1 MMRRLNPL
9 WLIVALAGAAFL
21 LVCLATRWNIGTS
34 PDSVAYIGS
43 ARSMWSGGG
52 AADGALVFRPPFYPV
67 LLAIIGLAGIDPFV
81 GARWLNALF
90 FGGNV
95 LLVGLIIR
103 RYQPEPWWL
112 APFGA
117 SLVLLAA
124 PLVEIH
130 AYAWTEPL
138 FILLG
143 FSGLYALSLFL
154 DGRPFPWLLFTAVL
168 LGLSL
173 LTRYAGLAFVLTA
186 GLGLLWFSP
195 HKWTVRLRDALVLG
209 IISGLPLGLW
219 VARNLGQS
227 GSATGRSLAFHPAGR
242 EHIWQAVFT
251 VTDWLLLPA
260 AAPGWLRL
268 VVLAVVLGTAVA
280 LLLFPF
286 VRPKQPAPAPLP
298 TFYRLLLIFVPTYL
312 LFLLFSISFLD
323 AATPLDGRILSPL
336 YMAGI
341 FLGMYV
347 LAQLWAQTGRWRIV
361 HLAITGLLILFV
373 AASAY
378 KSGRWVQ
385 MAYIQGLGFS
395 SVAWQQAEII
405 AEIKALPAETLIYT
419 NSPDAVYLLANRAAR
434 PLPRKVEATTQLT
447 NEQYEA
453 QLSALGQNLT
463 QEQAVV
469 VYFSGLGQQMFI
481 PTPQELVESFALKPM
496 AETAEGAIYAV
507 NSER

>member
-1 MMRRLNPL
+1 MMRTRPNTF
-9 WLIVALAGAAFL
+9 WFIAALAGLAFV
-21 LVCLATRWNIGTS
+21 LVTLATRWHIGTS

-52 AADGALVFRPPFYPV
+52 AADAALIFRPPFYPF
-67 LLAIIGLAGIDPFV
+67 LLALISLAGIDALIV
-81 GARWLNALF
+81 ARWLNAAVF
-90 FGGNV
+90 AGNV

-112 APFGA
+112 APLGGL
-117 SLVLLAA
+117 LVLLAA

-143 FSGLYALSLFL
+143 FSGLHVLSLFL
-154 DGRPFPWLLFTAVL
+154 NGRPFRWLLFTAVL

-195 HKWTVRLRDALVLG
+195 HKWTVRLRDALLLG
-209 IISGLPLGLW
+209 VMACLPLGLW
-219 VARNLGQS
+219 VARNLGQG

-251 VTDWLLLPA
+251 VTDWLLLPV

-286 VRPKQPAPAPLP
+286 VRRQQSPPMP

-336 YMAGI
+336 YIACI
-341 FLGMYV
+341 FLGLYV
-347 LAQLWAQTGRWRIV
+347 LAELWAQTGRWRIIHFAV
-361 HLAITGLLILFV
+361 TGVLILFV
-373 AASAY
+373 AVSAY
-378 KSGRWVQ
+378 KSGRWLQ
-385 MAYIQGLGFS
+385 LAYAQGLGFS
-395 SVAWQQAEII
+395 SAAWQQAEII
-405 AEIKALPAETLIYT
+405 AEIKALPADTLIYS
-419 NSPDAVYLLANRAAR
+419 NSPDAVYLLTNREAR
-434 PLPRKVEATTQLT
+434 PLPRKIEATTQLR
-447 NEQYEA
+447 NEQYGA
-453 QLSALGQNLT
+453 QLADMGHNLA
-463 QEQAVV
+463 QAQGVV
-469 VYFSGLGQQMFI
+469 VYFSQLGQRTLI
-481 PTPQELVESFALKPM
+481 PTPQELVESLALQPVV
-496 AETAEGAIYAV
+496 ETAEGAIFAV
-507 NSER
+507 SNER